1 MVPGRRL
8 SDDADVDDELR
19 TWGRPPAPDPGG
31 QRLGRVVRVDRGEC
45 DVITSDGMVRVASD
59 SMRAQDEVA
68 PVTGDW
74 VLLDDEEGVGP
85 LIAQVL
91 DRHRTVSR
99 RDPAERDTEQVL
111 ASNVDLVGIV
121 HGLDRPL
128 PPGRLERLLVLV
140 EDAGAEAVVVLTKAD
155 EAAVD
160 DDTETIVR
168 AVVGDA
174 TVVVTSVVD
183 GSGLDTLIGLIGAGR
198 TLALI
203 GASGTGKSSLVNA
216 LVGDEVLDVGEVR
229 SADARGRHTT
239 TARELVRLPGNAG
252 LVLDTPGIRSIGLW
266 EAEEA
271 LARVFGDL
279 EERATGCRF
288 NDCAHR
294 HEPGCAIRDAV
305 AAGEEDPRRVERYLA
320 LVDELASQRSREED
334 RRRQGKDIARRRRA
348 AGASRRRKGRR

>member
-1 MVPGRRL
+1 MSRAVLVTRHP
-8 SDDADVDDELR
+8 SDCVEL
-19 TWGRPPAPDPGG
+19 
-31 QRLGRVVRVDRGEC
+31 QRLLDPAGIKVRPYPVLRIEEFD
-45 DVITSDGMVRVASD
+45 DLDGWRTVLALLARPDIRPWLVMS
-59 SMRAQDEVA
+59 SPRAPQRLIRFA
-68 PVTGDW
+68 RHHGAKH
-74 VLLDDEEGVGP
+74 LLDCPV
-85 LIAQVL
+85 
-91 DRHRTVSR
+91 
-99 RDPAERDTEQVL
+99 
-111 ASNVDLVGIV
+111 
-121 HGLDRPL
+121 
-128 PPGRLERLLVLV
+128 
-140 EDAGAEAVVVLTKAD
+140 
-155 EAAVD
+155 
-160 DDTETIVR
+160 

-216 LVGDEVLDVGEVR
+216 LVGDDVLEVGEVR
-229 SADARGRHTT
+229 TTDARGRHTT
-239 TARELVRLPGNAG
+239 TARELVRLPRDAG
-252 LVLDTPGIRSIGLW
+252 LVLDTPGIRAIGLW

-279 EERATGCRF
+279 EERANQCRF